1 MVPLSEMSPDELT
14 NYDAI
19 TDPIVAFLTKQWT
32 GSLYPSGLEELRLV
46 DVLVEQ
52 EIERNVQEQL
62 VGVTGVNNETDTMVH
77 WAEALCTHRVAN
89 EMMVFNCSA
98 VEVLVK
104 TVFRLGMQINE
115 EKHKRASLDKAT
127 EVN

>member
-19 TDPIVAFLTKQWT
+19 TEPIVAFLAKRWT
-32 GSLYPSGLEELRLV
+32 GDLQPHGIEAAMVPDL
-46 DVLVEQ
+46 LVEQ

-62 VGVTGVNNETDTMVH
+62 VGVTGVNNETDTMVN
-77 WAEALCTHRVAN
+77 WAEALCTYRVAN
-89 EMMVFNCSA
+89 EMLVFNCSA

-104 TVFRLGMQINE
+104 TVFRLGMQVNE
-115 EKHKRASLDKAT
+115 EKHKRAALDKCT